1 MSTKTRSS
9 TKRKPNSPADKISNT
24 QRRRFLS
31 SSLPDLSETIV
42 NSVDPPN
49 SSGKMDSATTMPQVE
64 SSNYGS
70 SHHQEPPLLHHQ
82 GQTFSLPEIILGAF
96 KNQNLVTQLV
106 PVLAE
111 AIKPTLQHAVECAFK
126 TLTETIQNQ
135 SELITKQ
142 NERINSLTDQLN
154 DADKSNQDL
163 QHQIW
168 RLEESLEEL
177 EQYSRRTS
185 LRFHNCHLQNKQS
198 NTDNVIIDICRDKL
212 GIQLVEEDIYRSHP
226 IGKPNSKGR
235 SQIICRFQNWKTKQ
249 QIFSAKR
256 KLKNSDVFI
265 TEDLTRYRQGIIHE
279 LTCAKRERKIHS
291 FWTNDGRIFTKLSDN
306 GQKYLIKSVDDLHKI
321 APPHNTAQTE

>member
-1 MSTKTRSS
+1 
-9 TKRKPNSPADKISNT
+9 
-24 QRRRFLS
+24 
-31 SSLPDLSETIV
+31 
-42 NSVDPPN
+42 
-49 SSGKMDSATTMPQVE
+49 MPQVE

-198 NTDNVIIDICRDKL
+198 NTDNVIINICRDKL
-212 GIQLVEEDIYRSHP
+212 GIQLVEEDIFRSHP

-235 SQIICRFQNWKTKQ
+235 SSKYMSIP
-249 QIFSAKR
+249 
-256 KLKNSDVFI
+256 KLENKA
-265 TEDLTRYRQGIIHE
+265 T
-279 LTCAKRERKIHS
+279 
-291 FWTNDGRIFTKLSDN
+291 
-306 GQKYLIKSVDDLHKI
+306 YLFG
-321 APPHNTAQTE
+321 